1 MKLRIAIAGLAMLLG
16 AATLNSAEPKLKLYS
31 AEKKGYVMAD
41 KVVKSDADWKKHL
54 TPLQFDVT
62 RKKGTERAFTGEY
75 WNNHEKGV
83 YKCVCCGT
91 DLFSSDT
98 KFESGTGWPS
108 FWQPI
113 AKENVK
119 QETDRSLLMER
130 SEVLCARCDAHLGH
144 VFDDGPK
151 PTGLRYCMNSASL
164 KFEKTK

>member
-1 MKLRIAIAGLAMLLG
+1 MKRSLSILA
-16 AATLNSAEPKLKLYS
+16 AATLLSASALNASEPKLKLYS
-31 AEKKGYVMAD
+31 AEKKGYVMAE
-41 KVVKSDADWKKHL
+41 KVVKSDAEWKKQL
-54 TPLQFDVT
+54 SPLEFDVT
-62 RKKGTERAFTGEY
+62 RKKGTERSFSGKY
-75 WNNHEKGV
+75 WDNHEKGV

-91 DLFSSDT
+91 DLFTSNT

-108 FWQPI
+108 FFEPI

-151 PTGLRYCMNSASL
+151 PTGLRYCMNSAAL